1 MVRSEER
8 WLSRRDALG
17 LAAMGGVAVLTGCG
31 IETWYGKDVT
41 GILPDL
47 DFALTRAQDR
57 QAVTEDDYGGQIVAL
72 FFGFTFCP
80 DICPMTLSN
89 LAGVVDRLG
98 EDAADLSI
106 LFVTVDLERDTL
118 PVLAE
123 YTAAFTPRAAGLRGT
138 PDQLARLARRL
149 KVTYKVAPH
158 PDGAR
163 DYAVSHGKSVYVFD
177 RSGAARVLWPE
188 FDTLQADVAAATE
201 DIQRLIAGE

>member
-1 MVRSEER
+1 MARSEGR
-8 WLSRRDALG
+8 CLSRRDVLN
-17 LAAMGGVAVLTGCG
+17 LAAMGSVAVLTGCG
-31 IETWYGKDVT
+31 TEMWYGKDVT

-47 DFALTRAQDR
+47 DFDLTRARDG
-57 QAVTEDDYGGQIVAL
+57 QAVTEEDYEGQVVAL

-89 LAGVVDRLG
+89 LSGIVDRLG
-98 EDAADLSI
+98 EDADDLSI
-106 LFVTVDLERDTL
+106 LFVTVDPDRDTL
-118 PVLAE
+118 PVLAD

-149 KVTYKVAPH
+149 KVTYKVEPH
-158 PDGAR
+158 PEGGV

>member
-1 MVRSEER
+1 
-8 WLSRRDALG
+8 
-17 LAAMGGVAVLTGCG
+17 MGGAAALTGCRT
-31 IETWYGKDVT
+31 ETWYGKDVT

-47 DFALTRAQDR
+47 DFALTSAQDR
-57 QAVTEDDYGGQIVAL
+57 QAVTEADYHGRIVAL

-89 LAGVVDRLG
+89 LAGVADRLG
-98 EDAADLSI
+98 EDAENFSI
-106 LFVTVDLERDTL
+106 LFVTVDPERDTL
-118 PVLAE
+118 PILAD
-123 YTAAFTPRAAGLRGT
+123 YAAAFTPRAAGLRGT

-149 KVTYKVAPH
+149 KVTYKVEPH
-158 PDGAR
+158 PEGAR

-201 DIQRLIAGE
+201 DIQRLITGE